1 MLKEF
6 SRKGLVFAVILL
18 FLGVCIKPAI
28 ANDISIESDYSEL
41 EEIVIQFYE
50 SDKTYIHKVMLTQE
64 QLIELENIIY
74 DFKNQLGSVD
84 DTVDTETIYK
94 NVIVSFEEFG
104 LLPDDISIDYAQ
116 RIVTGKEQNIMIIKA
131 LEKLYNNKHKV
142 LDENENLFC
151 LISGETTKTFFT
163 GLVPFSIHIH
173 CILFSSRYFRF
184 YFLLKDY
191 NYELWEWW
199 KSIFNKF
206 SIRLV
211 AFRMIIWYILAGIL
225 NFFPLKIGT
234 NIHYGGYGGYYRAP
248 QEVPAEGWICTNGLL
263 GKKNWSGSFYGNV
276 IGFTGIKIIKGFF
289 DRYYI
294 GTALKIR
301 IENSSLV

>member
-1 MLKEF
+1 MQKKT
-6 SRKGLVFAVILL
+6 SRKGLVFTVILL
-18 FLGVCIKPAI
+18 FLSVGIKPAI
-28 ANDISIESDYSEL
+28 ANDISYDFDNSEL
-41 EEIVIQFYE
+41 GEIVIQFYE

-64 QLIELENIIY
+64 QLIELENVIY
-74 DFKNQLGSVD
+74 DFKNQLRSVD

-94 NVIVSFEEFG
+94 NVIVSLEELG
-104 LLPDDISIDYAQ
+104 LFPDDISIDYAQ

-131 LEKLYNNKHKV
+131 LEKLYNNKHKAIE
-142 LDENENLFC
+142 ENENLFC
-151 LISGETTKTFFT
+151 LISGETTNTFFT
-163 GLVPFSIHIH
+163 GIVPFSIHLH

-191 NYELWEWW
+191 NYELWKWW
-199 KSIFNKF
+199 ASIFDEI

-211 AFRMIIWYILAGIL
+211 AFRMIIWYIIAGIL
-225 NFFPLKIGT
+225 NLFPLKIGT
-234 NIHYGGYGGYYRAP
+234 IIHYGGYGGNYRVP

-276 IGFTGIKIIKGFF
+276 NGFTGIKIIKGFF

-294 GTALKIR
+294 GSALRIR